1 MCYSAGARRPP
12 TGSSKRERLVAYLT
26 WMRPDADG
34 VRRDMSMPA
43 SRLQDPET
51 DRVLGELY
59 AETLFFEDIVES
71 CSATDGRM
79 VIDAN
84 VSVGAARYTAAGWHR
99 QS

>member
-1 MCYSAGARRPP
+1 
-12 TGSSKRERLVAYLT
+12 
-26 WMRPDADG
+26 
-34 VRRDMSMPA
+34 MSMPA